1 MGVNNLIEVFN
12 EGYYTNL
19 SGGILE
25 AFGKLFR
32 REVTIYLYPYQTPDS
47 EEILTS
53 ENLKV
58 NENLKELYK
67 FFSQIYTNGLRRKGI
82 LYDIWLSICLL
93 EDLAGIKVSTPIR
106 MISPEIFIYMED
118 YYSFLIKYINED
130 CEVEL
135 KSIID
140 PKMRVHCKP
149 GIEDSILEV
158 INIVK
163 S

>member
-1 MGVNNLIEVFN
+1 MYAVLQKF
-12 EGYYTNL
+12 
-19 SGGILE
+19 
-25 AFGKLFR
+25 KLFNLVLDDEIFIIEMKDR
-32 REVTIYLYPYQTPDS
+32 SVEMNELSICRFEVL
-47 EEILTS
+47 EEK
-53 ENLKV
+53 EY
-58 NENLKELYK
+58 LKELYK

-140 PKMRVHCKP
+140 PGMRVYCKP

>member
-1 MGVNNLIEVFN
+1 MYAVLQKF
-12 EGYYTNL
+12 
-19 SGGILE
+19 
-25 AFGKLFR
+25 KLFNLVLDDEIFIIEMKDR
-32 REVTIYLYPYQTPDS
+32 SVEMNEFSIWRLEPL
-47 EEILTS
+47 EEK
-53 ENLKV
+53 EY
-58 NENLKELYK
+58 LKELYK

-140 PKMRVHCKP
+140 PGMRVHCKP

>member
-1 MGVNNLIEVFN
+1 MYAVLQKF
-12 EGYYTNL
+12 
-19 SGGILE
+19 
-25 AFGKLFR
+25 KLFNLVLDDEIFIIEMKDR
-32 REVTIYLYPYQTPDS
+32 SVEMNELSICRFEFL
-47 EEILTS
+47 EEK
-53 ENLKV
+53 EY
-58 NENLKELYK
+58 LKELYK

-140 PKMRVHCKP
+140 PGMRVHSKS
-149 GIEDSILEV
+149 GIEDSILEA

>member
-1 MGVNNLIEVFN
+1 MYAVLQKF
-12 EGYYTNL
+12 
-19 SGGILE
+19 
-25 AFGKLFR
+25 KLFNLVLDDEIFIIEMKDR
-32 REVTIYLYPYQTPDS
+32 SVEMNEFSIWRLEPL
-47 EEILTS
+47 EEK
-53 ENLKV
+53 EY
-58 NENLKELYK
+58 LKELYK